1 MRSKG
6 ARCSIDRRS
15 KGARYSVNRQSIDT
29 VGIPTVKYHTAE
41 SVTVKGC
48 QAWFGSEEG
57 QGREECAVECHVK
70 NQLYAR

>member
-1 MRSKG
+1 MRAESIYSQYAVKG
-6 ARCSIDRRS
+6 RSVFDRY
-15 KGARYSVNRQSIDT
+15 AVNIDT
-29 VGIPTVKYHTAE
+29 VGIPTVKCHTAE